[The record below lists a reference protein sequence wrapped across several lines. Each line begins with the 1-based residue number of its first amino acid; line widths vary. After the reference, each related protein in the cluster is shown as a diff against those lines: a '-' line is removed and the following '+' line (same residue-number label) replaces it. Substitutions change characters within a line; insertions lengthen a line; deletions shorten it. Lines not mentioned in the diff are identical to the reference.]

1 MPSQKLL
8 QVLKC
13 NKIING
19 FGGVRLQCAVVME
32 WPGGRSSCVLQICR
46 ELHCGCAWL
55 NNKFLCVCFVCMLC
69 IGDPHTTKGAATS
82 DPISPCH
89 KHASSSIKWSYP
101 YERAC
106 MRRARVILYKCCV
119 ANESEWMSE
128 SEWVLLVQ
136 LLCALP
142 LQLLPCWRVVRLEKT
157 LTLSLAHR
165 FVNATHT
172 GVTIPLW
179 FHSRAL
185 KTPFEL
191 SWQVSIFVSFGDRIN
206 KNDQL
211 HNDRLY
217 NFI

>member
-1 MPSQKLL
+1 
-8 QVLKC
+8 
-13 NKIING
+13 
-19 FGGVRLQCAVVME
+19 
-32 WPGGRSSCVLQICR
+32 
-46 ELHCGCAWL
+46 
-55 NNKFLCVCFVCMLC
+55 MLC

-106 MRRARVILYKCCV
+106 MRRARVILYKCCG

-172 GVTIPLW
+172 GVTISLW

-185 KTPFEL
+185 KTAFLNFLDRWAFLYRLVTEL
-191 SWQVSIFVSFGDRIN
+191 TKMIN
-206 KNDQL
+206 CIMTVYIILFNSYFSC
-211 HNDRLY
+211 N
-217 NFI
+217 I